1 MTFFLDP
8 LFHIPFPRS
17 KSTMTRLNSFLLL
30 ASVCVLSIGC
40 GTSGPT
46 TEVPVETDRSVIEAE
61 EAAGDALNNAGS
73 GGGV

>member
-1 MTFFLDP
+1 
-8 LFHIPFPRS
+8 
-17 KSTMTRLNSFLLL
+17 MTRLNSFLLL
-30 ASVCVLSIGC
+30 AFVCVLSIGC

-46 TEVPVETDRSVIEAE
+46 TEVPVETDRSAIEAE